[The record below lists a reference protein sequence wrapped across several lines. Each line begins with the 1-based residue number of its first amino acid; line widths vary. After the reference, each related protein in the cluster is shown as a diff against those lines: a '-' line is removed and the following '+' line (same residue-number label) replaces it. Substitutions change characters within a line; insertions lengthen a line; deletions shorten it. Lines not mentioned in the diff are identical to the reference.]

1 MSKAGDHQKTTSCSR
16 RRSAMPKKILR
27 LNQNVTQKNV
37 SKPFM
42 VEASRSHNALQSG
55 RSDNGM
61 TTYNSQKHELDN
73 KKKYNKQTNGKQRCE
88 ETT

>member
-1 MSKAGDHQKTTSCSR
+1 MITRKLLAADEADQQCQ
-16 RRSAMPKKILR
+16 KKILR
-27 LNQNVTQKNV
+27 LKKQNVTQKNV

-55 RSDNGM
+55 RSDHGM

-73 KKKYNKQTNGKQRCE
+73 KKK
-88 ETT
+88 

>member
-1 MSKAGDHQKTTSCSR
+1 
-16 RRSAMPKKILR
+16 MPKKILR
-27 LNQNVTQKNV
+27 LKQNVTQKNV
-37 SKPFM
+37 SKPFV

-55 RSDNGM
+55 QSDQGM

-73 KKKYNKQTNGKQRCE
+73 KKKYNKQTNKQTNGKQRCE

>member
-1 MSKAGDHQKTTSCSR
+1 MLLKKMYQN
-16 RRSAMPKKILR
+16 RS
-27 LNQNVTQKNV
+27 
-37 SKPFM
+37 FM

-55 RSDNGM
+55 RSDHGM

-73 KKKYNKQTNGKQRCE
+73 KKKYNKQINGKQRCE